1 MSVRVCH
8 FTSAHKSNDI
18 RIFHKE
24 CSSLAKAGYEVYLVA
39 QGESREENG
48 VHVVGCGNPK
58 GRIERMF
65 SFSKTIYK
73 KAVSLDCDI
82 YHFHDPELLVYAKKL
97 KKMGKTVI
105 FDSHEDV
112 PRQILAKTY
121 IPVVLRKF
129 VSKGFE
135 KYELYVCKQIDGIVT
150 VIEHIKNVFTQAD
163 IKNVAVVKN
172 FPSRDDVIAANK
184 SEKENAV
191 CYVGGI
197 SRERGISDIVKAMN
211 SVDSKLYIAGSVS
224 DVYKEQLIE
233 LNTSGNIEFTGFLSK
248 SDVEELY
255 SKCKVGLCV
264 LHPTPNHIN
273 SLAIKIFEYMSCGI
287 PVVCSNFPVWKGII
301 EKYDCGICV
310 EPQSIEEISDSINF
324 LLNNPKRAKE
334 MGENGRIAVVREL
347 NWETQV
353 ETLITFYR
361 LIQEKTNEIA

>member
-1 MSVRVCH
+1 MKICH

-58 GRIERMF
+58 GRFERMF
-65 SFSKTIYK
+65 LFSKTIYK
-73 KAVSLDCDI
+73 KAESLDCDI

-97 KKMGKTVI
+97 KKMGKIVV

-121 IPVVLRKF
+121 IPAALRKI
-129 VSKGFE
+129 VSKVFE

-150 VIEHIKNVFTQAD
+150 VIEHIKNVFIQAD

-172 FPSRDDVIAANK
+172 FPSREDVIATK
-184 SEKENAV
+184 ESEKENAV

-197 SRERGISDIVKAMN
+197 SPERGISDIVKAMN
-211 SVDSKLYIAGSVS
+211 SVDSKLYIAGSAS
-224 DVYKEQLIE
+224 DSYKEQLIK
-233 LNTSGNIEFTGFLSK
+233 LNSAENVEFTGFLSK
-248 SDVEELY
+248 SDVEKLY

-287 PVVCSNFPVWKGII
+287 PVVCSNFPIWKGII

-310 EPQSIEEISDSINF
+310 EPQNIEEISDSINF
-324 LLNNPKRAKE
+324 LLNNPKKAKE
-334 MGENGRIAVVREL
+334 MGENGRRAVEEFL
-347 NWETQV
+347 NWETQ
-353 ETLITFYR
+353 EKILFDFYGLVGR
-361 LIQEKTNEIA
+361 

>member
-58 GRIERMF
+58 GRFERMF
-65 SFSKTIYK
+65 LFSKTIYK
-73 KAVSLDCDI
+73 KAESLDCDI
-82 YHFHDPELLVYAKKL
+82 YHFHDPELLIYAKKL
-97 KKMGKTVI
+97 KKSGKIVI

-121 IPVVLRKF
+121 IPAVLRKM
-129 VSKGFE
+129 VSKLFE
-135 KYELYVCKQIDGIVT
+135 KYEVYISKQIDGIVT
-150 VIEHIKNVFTQAD
+150 VIEHIKNVFTQAG
-163 IKNVAVVKN
+163 INNVAVVKN
-172 FPSRDDVIAANK
+172 FPSKNDVIFANDE
-184 SEKENAV
+184 EKENAV

-197 SRERGISDIVKAMN
+197 SPERGISDIVEAMN
-211 SVDSKLYIAGSVS
+211 FVDSKLYIAGSVS
-224 DVYKEQLIE
+224 ETYKEQLIE

-248 SDVEELY
+248 SDVEKLY

-287 PVVCSNFPVWKGII
+287 PVVCSNFPVWKEII

-310 EPQSIEEISDSINF
+310 EPQNIEKISDSINF
-324 LLNNPKRAKE
+324 LLNNPEKTKE
-334 MGENGRIAVVREL
+334 MGKNGRSAVEEIL
-347 NWETQV
+347 NWETQ
-353 ETLITFYR
+353 EEILLDFYR
-361 LIQEKTNEIA
+361 FVGR

>member
-1 MSVRVCH
+1 
-8 FTSAHKSNDI
+8 
-18 RIFHKE
+18 
-24 CSSLAKAGYEVYLVA
+24 
-39 QGESREENG
+39 
-48 VHVVGCGNPK
+48 
-58 GRIERMF
+58 
-65 SFSKTIYK
+65 
-73 KAVSLDCDI
+73 
-82 YHFHDPELLVYAKKL
+82 
-97 KKMGKTVI
+97 MGKTVI

-121 IPVVLRKF
+121 IPAVLRKI
-129 VSKGFE
+129 VSNLFE

-310 EPQSIEEISDSINF
+310 EPQSIEEISDSIIF
-324 LLNNPKRAKE
+324 LLNNPERAKE
-334 MGENGRIAVVREL
+334 MGENGRIAVAREL